1 MLTLFKE
8 IKHKSDNIC
17 REQESG
23 NDMKDLQNNQRES
36 PELKKKNKH
45 KRSMSGFNNRL
56 DIVGERI
63 SEKVQRNYPKYF
75 KERKYQNKYREHIE
89 I

>member
-36 PELKKKNKH
+36 PELKKKKQAQKIN
-45 KRSMSGFNNRL
+45 
-56 DIVGERI
+56 VW
-63 SEKVQRNYPKYF
+63 V
-75 KERKYQNKYREHIE
+75 
-89 I
+89 